1 MSTNRIAV
9 VMPAY
14 NEADGIEGFLDE
26 IVSTFTAHNLE
37 PVIGVIDDTST
48 DDTAAVV
55 GRYAERSPHS
65 IQIRSNDTNMG
76 HGPSS
81 IRAWR
86 LGLDFGTDIVVHVDG
101 DGQFDGADIVAI
113 ALAARGTDGAIGVR
127 TQRADP
133 WFRRIVTWS
142 LRQYVRALTRFNI
155 RDANTP
161 LRSYAAGPLRQLL
174 DTLPDDPTIPSVYLS
189 VAAKASGLITPEVSV
204 ISHNRRG
211 DTSAGST
218 WGKNTLAFL
227 PSRRLIMFVVHATKE
242 CNHTMRQLSASQ
254 TSIRAQ

>member
-1 MSTNRIAV
+1 MTMSRIAV

-26 IVSTFTAHNLE
+26 IVSTFTSHDLE
-37 PVIGVIDDTST
+37 PVIGVINDSST

-55 GRYAERSPHS
+55 TRYSERSPHS
-65 IQIRSNDTNMG
+65 VQIRSNETNMG

-86 LGLDFGTDIVVHVDG
+86 LGLEFETDIVVHVDG
-101 DGQFDGADIVAI
+101 DGQFDGADIVAVV
-113 ALAARGTDGAIGVR
+113 LAARGMDGAIGVR

-142 LRQYVRALTRFNI
+142 LRQYIRALTRFNI

-161 LRSYAAGPLRQLL
+161 LRSYTAGALRQLL
-174 DTLPDDPTIPSVYLS
+174 DTLPEEPIIPSVYLS
-189 VAAKASGLITPEVSV
+189 VAATASELQTPEVSV
-204 ISHNRRG
+204 ASHDRRG

-218 WGKNTLAFL
+218 WGRKKLAFL
-227 PSRRLIMFVVHATKE
+227 PSRRLITFVVHATKE
-242 CNHTMRQLSASQ
+242 CNHTIRQLSASQ
-254 TSIRAQ
+254 TSMRAQ